1 MSTERATGAMAAP
14 MRASNVTRWLRT
26 RALALLAAAIAIP
39 LAAISIHGA
48 VSYWPGRVFPGFFV
62 LPNALVPTIGLRE
75 WTGMQADVPFHGRI
89 VAVDD
94 VPLQQARDVY
104 DRVAGLP
111 AGTPV
116 RYTLVKEGK
125 TLSRTVPTMRF
136 TAADYRLT
144 IGAFLVFGLLSV
156 GAGIV
161 VAVLQPETAAARAF

>member
-1 MSTERATGAMAAP
+1 M
-14 MRASNVTRWLRT
+14 
-26 RALALLAAAIAIP
+26 
-39 LAAISIHGA
+39 
-48 VSYWPGRVFPGFFV
+48 
-62 LPNALVPTIGLRE
+62 
-75 WTGMQADVPFHGRI
+75 
-89 VAVDD
+89 
-94 VPLQQARDVY
+94 PLQQARDVY

-144 IGAFLVFGLLSV
+144 VGAFLVFGLLSV